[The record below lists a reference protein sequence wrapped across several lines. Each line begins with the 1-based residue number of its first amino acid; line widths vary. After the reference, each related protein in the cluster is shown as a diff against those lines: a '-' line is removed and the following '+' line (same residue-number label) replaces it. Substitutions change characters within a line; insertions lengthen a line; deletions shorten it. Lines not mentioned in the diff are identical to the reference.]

1 MDLALAAYNAG
12 EGAVQ
17 RAGNQI
23 PAFKETQNYVR
34 TVLALYHQL
43 KPPAPVRPIARLPGG
58 CACNCRAAP
67 RTAAT
72 CRPTPW
78 WRKAAAASHEPST
91 DDSERM
97 SANE

>member
-43 KPPAPVRPIARLPGG
+43 KPRRRCRPIARLLGG
-58 CACNCRAAP
+58 CACNRRAAP
-67 RTAAT
+67 TTAAT

-78 WRKAAAASHEPST
+78 WRTAAPAT
-91 DDSERM
+91 NLYRRFRMNER
-97 SANE
+97 